1 MFEAVKQNKCRRGKF
16 ENMWELICLR
26 SMYRRTYKRP
36 SQPAA
41 LEGIVV
47 VLGGYDA

>member
-1 MFEAVKQNKCRRGKF
+1 
-16 ENMWELICLR
+16 MWEQVCQQSI
-26 SMYRRTYKRP
+26 YRQTYKWA
-36 SQPAA
+36 SQPAG